1 MAAMKYLVFGLLF
14 ALTNTLS
21 ADLSGIALIVDG
33 DTITISGNK
42 IRLSGIDTPEQ
53 NQTCRRAGVTWRCGY
68 EATETLRN
76 WTYTK
81 EVRCIGDE
89 KDRYGRL
96 IANCFVDGYNVN
108 ARLVYEG
115 LALAYRKYSKQ
126 YVPEEDKARAAKRG
140 MWAGEFVA
148 PWDWRKGK
156 RLDQEEAPIAC
167 CKVCKKG
174 KACGDSCI
182 KKTYNCSKPK
192 GCACDG

>member
-1 MAAMKYLVFGLLF
+1 MLSSIA
-14 ALTNTLS
+14 S
-21 ADLSGIALIVDG
+21 ADISGTALIVDG

-42 IRLSGIDTPEQ
+42 IRLNGIDTPEQ
-53 NQTCRRAGVTWRCGY
+53 NQTCRKASVTWRCGY

-81 EVRCIGDE
+81 EVRCVGDT

-148 PWDWRKGK
+148 PWDWRKGE
-156 RLDQEEAPIAC
+156 RLDSPEASIAC
-167 CKVCKKG
+167 CRVCKKG

>member
-1 MAAMKYLVFGLLF
+1 MKFFTLIFFLLSSIANADITGTALV
-14 ALTNTLS
+14 
-21 ADLSGIALIVDG
+21 VDG
-33 DTITISGNK
+33 DTISISGNK
-42 IRLSGIDTPEQ
+42 IRLSGIDTPEK
-53 NQTCRRAGVTWRCGY
+53 NQTCRKASVTWRCGHK
-68 EATETLRN
+68 ATETLRD

-81 EVRCIGDE
+81 KVRCIGDT

-140 MWAGEFVA
+140 MWAGEFVP
-148 PWDWRKGK
+148 PWDWRRGE
-156 RLDQEEAPIAC
+156 RLDSPEASVAC
-167 CKVCKKG
+167 CRVCKKG

>member
-1 MAAMKYLVFGLLF
+1 MLEVKKLV
-14 ALTNTLS
+14 AVVLTLTLGSVAS
-21 ADLSGIALIVDG
+21 ADLTGTAIIVDG
-33 DTITISGNK
+33 DSITISGNK
-42 IRLSGIDTPEQ
+42 IRLSGIDTPEK
-53 NQTCRRAGVTWRCGY
+53 NQTCRKASITWRCGY
-68 EATETLRN
+68 KATETLRD

-81 EVRCIGDE
+81 EVRCVGDT

-140 MWAGEFVA
+140 MWAGRVCSLLGIGGRA
-148 PWDWRKGK
+148 KGWIRKTT
-156 RLDQEEAPIAC
+156 PIAC

-182 KKTYNCSKPK
+182 KKDLQLLQ
-192 GCACDG
+192 A

>member
-1 MAAMKYLVFGLLF
+1 MKLLTLIYVFLVSSS
-14 ALTNTLS
+14 AS
-21 ADLSGIALIVDG
+21 ADLTGTAFVIDG

-42 IRLSGIDTPEQ
+42 IRLSGIDTPEK
-53 NQTCRRAGVTWRCGY
+53 NQTCRKAGITWRCGY
-68 EATETLRN
+68 EATETLRD

-81 EVRCIGDE
+81 EVRCIGDT

-96 IANCFVDGYNVN
+96 IANCFVDGYNFN

-140 MWAGEFVA
+140 MWAGEFVP

-156 RLDQEEAPIAC
+156 RLDQEDAPIAC

>member
-1 MAAMKYLVFGLLF
+1 MKLFTLIFLFLLSSV
-14 ALTNTLS
+14 AS
-21 ADLSGIALIVDG
+21 ADLSGTALIVDG
-33 DTITISGNK
+33 DTITISGTK
-42 IRLSGIDTPEQ
+42 IRLNGIDTPEK
-53 NQTCRRAGVTWRCGY
+53 NQSCRKAGVTWRCGY
-68 EATETLRN
+68 EATETLRR
-76 WTYTK
+76 WTHTK

-96 IANCFVDGYNVN
+96 IADCFVDGYNVN

-167 CKVCKKG
+167 CRVCKKG

-182 KKTYNCSKPK
+182 KKTYNCTKPK

>member
-1 MAAMKYLVFGLLF
+1 MKFLTLIFLF
-14 ALTNTLS
+14 WVSGVAS
-21 ADLSGIALIVDG
+21 ADLTGTALIVDG
-33 DTITISGNK
+33 DTITISGTK
-42 IRLSGIDTPEQ
+42 IRLSGIDTPEK
-53 NQTCRRAGVTWRCGY
+53 NQTCRKASITWRCGY

-81 EVRCIGDE
+81 EVRCVGDT

-140 MWAGEFVA
+140 MWAGEFVP
-148 PWDWRKGK
+148 PWDWRKGE
-156 RLDQEEAPIAC
+156 RLDSPEASIAC